1 MDILG
6 ETWSL
11 NEEQLQLQKK
21 LIQYKKQSNLILAVD
36 KLIQE
41 YDVNFK
47 HLIEQRTQLLD
58 TLESI
63 NKDTSELIQKQKLY
77 IDLANAVKENLD
89 YYLYMDKFQFNFTHE
104 PASREMFEDQL
115 QPTLSMLTDAIQFF
129 TLNINYA
136 NGKKYLNNLQNAKTK
151 VTSFIKSYLIKL
163 LIKE

>member
-89 YYLYMDKFQFNFTHE
+89 YYLYMDKF
-104 PASREMFEDQL
+104 
-115 QPTLSMLTDAIQFF
+115 
-129 TLNINYA
+129 
-136 NGKKYLNNLQNAKTK
+136 
-151 VTSFIKSYLIKL
+151 
-163 LIKE
+163 

>member
-1 MDILG
+1 MDILS

-89 YYLYMDKFQFNFTHE
+89 YYLYMDKF
-104 PASREMFEDQL
+104 
-115 QPTLSMLTDAIQFF
+115 
-129 TLNINYA
+129 
-136 NGKKYLNNLQNAKTK
+136 
-151 VTSFIKSYLIKL
+151 
-163 LIKE
+163 

>member
-1 MDILG
+1 MDILS

-63 NKDTSELIQKQKLY
+63 NKDTS
-77 IDLANAVKENLD
+77 
-89 YYLYMDKFQFNFTHE
+89 
-104 PASREMFEDQL
+104 
-115 QPTLSMLTDAIQFF
+115 
-129 TLNINYA
+129 
-136 NGKKYLNNLQNAKTK
+136 
-151 VTSFIKSYLIKL
+151 
-163 LIKE
+163 